1 MFPINKLCPA
11 LQQAGEM
18 PNPTKKAESKS
29 IWHEKNHE
37 VYDVQ
42 QIDWALFLY
51 LKFHILDYFIPK
63 IKQRPQ

>member
-1 MFPINKLCPA
+1 
-11 LQQAGEM
+11 M

-29 IWHEKNHE
+29 IWHEKIYE